1 MIKILLVGGQTLC
14 RAGLRALLQTS
25 IDFEVID
32 EEASGH
38 EAVRL
43 AKKLNPDVILMD
55 TAKVDAKAIE
65 ATRQIHAAQPD
76 IRIIVLSARAS
87 RQHLYEALQAGA
99 VGFVS
104 KESAA
109 TELLAAIH
117 AVMTVGTFLS
127 PSVAHLV
134 LDRYFHRTQADPE
147 AADLDVLSKREREV
161 LQLIADGN
169 SSAAIAKAMHI
180 SSRTVDAHRH
190 NLMKKLDIH
199 SIAGLTKFAIRHGL
213 SSM

>member
-1 MIKILLVGGQTLC
+1 MIRILLVGGQTLC

-25 IDFEVID
+25 IEFEVIE
-32 EEASGH
+32 EEANGH
-38 EAVRL
+38 EAIRL

-65 ATRQIHAAQPD
+65 ATLQIHAAQPE
-76 IRIIVLSARAS
+76 IRIIVLSARTS

-117 AVMTVGTFLS
+117 AVMTVGTFVS

-147 AADLDVLSKREREV
+147 AADLEVLSKREREV

-213 SSM
+213 SSI